1 MNELG
6 FFKAKTDDEGDFLR
20 ILLHQEM
27 TDVTNEDIE
36 RMENFYDCSCKVIR
50 KTCGQSYANKRYFFL
65 FSNDGCSYMYTFLKL
80 SPYYMQGLRFLF

>member
-1 MNELG
+1 MTELG

-50 KTCGQSYANKRYFFL
+50 KICGQSYANKRCFFL
-65 FSNDGCSYMYTFLKL
+65 FQIKDAHTCIPF
-80 SPYYMQGLRFLF
+80 